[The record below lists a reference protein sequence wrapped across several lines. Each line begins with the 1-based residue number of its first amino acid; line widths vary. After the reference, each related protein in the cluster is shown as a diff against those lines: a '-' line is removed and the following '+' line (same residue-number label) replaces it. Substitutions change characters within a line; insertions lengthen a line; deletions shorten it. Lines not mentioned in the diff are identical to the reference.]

1 MGNANAGRL
10 RGFVSAAGIMANVFR
25 SGVRPGSDDAT
36 CMAPLPALGV
46 QPRTVGDF
54 CAVRQFI
61 GKVAVGV
68 PPTTFNGNG
77 GLLRPYRL
85 MIVYAYALFNEWN
98 GVHVAQKIQTLF
110 IDDIDGSEAEGTVRF
125 ALDGA
130 EYEIDLNA
138 KNAEALRKALSR
150 YVEAARRS
158 SGTTARRPGRAGRR
172 AAASG
177 LNTTEVREWA
187 KAQGIDVK
195 DRGRVPAELVV
206 RFRAATGN

>member
-1 MGNANAGRL
+1 MVTSSVAGQFTRK
-10 RGFVSAAGIMANVFR
+10 AAARVPRNRAMKLGGC
-25 SGVRPGSDDAT
+25 GVLIRK
-36 CMAPLPALGV
+36 
-46 QPRTVGDF
+46 
-54 CAVRQFI
+54 I
-61 GKVAVGV
+61 H
-68 PPTTFNGNG
+68 
-77 GLLRPYRL
+77 
-85 MIVYAYALFNEWN
+85 YAYALFNEWN

-138 KNAEALRKALSR
+138 KHAEALRKALSR

-158 SGTTARRPGRAGRR
+158 GGTAARRPARAARR
-172 AAASG
+172 SAASG

-187 KAQGIDVK
+187 KAQGIEVK